1 MDKMKKIKLK
11 KIVIITLLIICLL
24 YLKSK
29 VTYTSYE
36 SKVDAT
42 VNAKIAKWNILVN
55 DTLIT
60 TNTPQEIKIDNINWT
75 TNHTREGKTAPG
87 SKGYLT
93 LIIDPKTTEV
103 AIDYE
108 LKIIDKKIDTNKI
121 LTVTYINTNNYD
133 LVKNND
139 TYTATFPL
147 SDIKS
152 GKKEVITIFL
162 EWIEETDTTEVPK
175 EELTSDDFIEISFKA
190 KQKK

>member
-1 MDKMKKIKLK
+1 MKKKKVK
-11 KIVIITLLIICLL
+11 KIVIISLLIVCLL

-42 VNAKIAKWNILVN
+42 VKAKIAKWNILVN

-60 TNTPQEIKIDNINWT
+60 SDTPQEIKIDNINWT
-75 TNHTREGKTAPG
+75 TNHTREGKVSPG

-108 LKIIDKKIDTNKI
+108 LKIIDKKIDANKI
-121 LTVTYINTNNYD
+121 LTVTYVSTNNYD

-147 SDIKS
+147 KDIKG

-162 EWIEETDTTEVPK
+162 EWIEESDTTEVPK
-175 EELTSDDFIEISFKA
+175 DELTSDDFIEINFKA

>member
-1 MDKMKKIKLK
+1 MDKMKKNNLK
-11 KIVIITLLIICLL
+11 KIVIISLLIICLL

-42 VNAKIAKWNILVN
+42 VNAKIAKWKILVN

-60 TNTPQEIKIDNINWT
+60 SDTQQEIKIDNINWT

-108 LKIIDKKIDTNKI
+108 LKIIDKKIDANKI
-121 LTVTYINTNNYD
+121 LTATYISTNNYD
-133 LVKNND
+133 LIKNND

-162 EWIEETDTTEVPK
+162 EWIEESDTTEVPK

-190 KQKK
+190 MQKK